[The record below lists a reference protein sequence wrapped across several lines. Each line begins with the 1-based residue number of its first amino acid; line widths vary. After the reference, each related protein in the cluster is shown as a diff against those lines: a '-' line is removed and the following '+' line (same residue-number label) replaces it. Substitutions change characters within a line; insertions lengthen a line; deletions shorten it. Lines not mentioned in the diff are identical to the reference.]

1 MTNEYNDLFSP
12 NSDFYKSREAAHNY
26 TNLAPILEEKGMD
39 TSFAVDPNFIPEPLD
54 ATEEVTDEVLV
65 NEKNFQTVGRIM
77 YAMDKEKRD
86 RARES
91 QKTLAN
97 IQRFSEP
104 IAKPASVPIS
114 DVDFGRYALEQIGF
128 FNYNIAQMGYDTLT
142 MQKAEPYQRLAFYYG
157 INAYDRLK
165 NFTKAGT
172 ARFFKGVLSDPSTY
186 FGLGALGLVTKQLAK
201 KVGGKNVLLNLIKN
215 AGVTGAVGGVEGGA
229 YGAMDNYFRQEIGM
243 EAGGQ
248 KEFNF
253 DELLKAAGYSAAAGG
268 VLGGSIPVL
277 GALGKQAV
285 DVAKRV
291 EIDDSAMV
299 GSGLPP
305 IKIISKEEAHIKKTV
320 KDKTKV
326 KEVIDAVNRI
336 KSNYNEA
343 DGWAKLELN
352 TKDSSIK
359 ILNKDKITK
368 PFNEIPYN
376 FHTPPEGVSKEQ
388 HIANITN
395 EIVKDIKQIKAQAD
409 AGDVNA
415 QSILQNSNWYETM
428 RERLRIEYGGLG
440 DLFVDVLGATSAQ
453 TTVQQNYK
461 NTIDILSRYS
471 RGDFDTEI
479 NAYDKRKKEGGSFSA
494 RDIYVNG
501 EPVFPMIT
509 NAAGKLYNT
518 NSPAA
523 VAAILDLFREVKTGK
538 KPKTINFMSN
548 LLGLSNQA
556 TIDVWAARYL
566 RKKAGLPR
574 IPPVAEQGVAGEM
587 LKDSE
592 LGNLKTGSSFGFG
605 QQVIENAA
613 NILKKEGIDIGTDL
627 KPDALQAVLWFLE
640 KDEWT
645 QNGWTSKLGEGGSLD
660 LEASFGGSPNPKR
673 VEELRSIINKI
684 DTPENVR
691 LQAQEELD
699 SLQAPV
705 DRFMLGVSAQRPDKI
720 PSNVEQAEMAAS
732 FDEVLR
738 NDETVITYQANNSR
752 GKFMGDPERSLNVEF
767 VVRSNFNPK
776 DITKR
781 LIEIGKE
788 KNQDSVFISKVVP
801 ENKSTGKERPGGEIY
816 FDTRKDETFLDQVEA
831 ILKAKDI
838 DGFTAITDNRSKD
851 RVNVQVQTGEKIA
864 GITGV
869 RFQYIPEFDKSFDA
883 NNAAAKFD
891 EMRELYFDVLVEIQK
906 LTGVSQA
913 DVVKYDTKVFF
924 KGDYDERL
932 RETISKDA
940 EEIQPGRTNDEELT
954 ETDKGI

>member
-1 MTNEYNDLFSP
+1 MTDYNDLFSP
-12 NSDFYKSREAAHNY
+12 DSDFYKSREAAHNY
-26 TNLAPILEEKGMD
+26 TNLAPILEKKGMD

-54 ATEEVTDEVLV
+54 ATDEVTDEVLM
-65 NEKNFQTVGRIM
+65 NEKNFQTVGRIL
-77 YAMDKEKRD
+77 YDMDASKRD
-86 RARES
+86 
-91 QKTLAN
+91 
-97 IQRFSEP
+97 
-104 IAKPASVPIS
+104 AKEEAYEAPEVGIIGSRQTNTPRT
-114 DVDFGRYALEQIGF
+114 DVDFGKYALEQLGF
-128 FNYNIAQMGYDTLT
+128 FNYNMAQMGYDTIT

-157 INAYDRLK
+157 MNAYDRLK
-165 NFTKAGT
+165 NFTKKGT

-186 FGLGALGLVTKQLAK
+186 LGLGSLGLVARQLAK
-201 KVGGKNVLLNLIKN
+201 QVGGKNVLLNLIKN
-215 AGVTGAVGGVEGGA
+215 AGVTSAVGGVEGGA

-248 KEFNF
+248 KDFNF
-253 DELLKAAGYSAAAGG
+253 DELLKATGYSAAAGG
-268 VLGGSIPVL
+268 VLGGVIPVA
-277 GALGKQAV
+277 GAVGKEAV
-285 DVAKRV
+285 DLAKRV

-305 IKIISKEEAHIKKTV
+305 IKIISKEEAYIKKTV

-336 KSNYNEA
+336 KGNYNEA

-352 TKDSSIK
+352 TKPSSIK
-359 ILNKDKITK
+359 ILNKDEVKK
-368 PFNEIPYN
+368 PFNQIPYN
-376 FHTPPEGVSKEQ
+376 FHIPPEGVSKEQ
-388 HIANITN
+388 HLANITN
-395 EIVKDIKQIKAQAD
+395 EIVKDIKELKLQVD
-409 AGDVNA
+409 NGNPNA
-415 QSILQNSNWYETM
+415 KNILQNSNWYETT
-428 RERLRIEYGGLG
+428 RTRLRKEYGGLG

-461 NTIDILSRYS
+461 NTLDILSRYS
-471 RGDFDTEI
+471 RGDFNTEI
-479 NAYDKRKKEGGSFSA
+479 NAYAKRKKEGGSFSA

-574 IPPVAEQGVAGEM
+574 IPPVAEQGVAGNM
-587 LKDSE
+587 LVGSE

-613 NILKKEGIDIGTDL
+613 NILKKEGIDIGTEL

-645 QNGWTSKLGEGGSLD
+645 QNGWTSKLGEGGSVD
-660 LEASFGGSPNPKR
+660 FEAGFAGSSNPKR

-684 DTPENVR
+684 DTPENVK

-720 PSNVEQAEMAAS
+720 PTNIEQSEMAAS
-732 FDEVLR
+732 FDDVVR
-738 NDETVITYQANNSR
+738 NDETVIAYQLNNTR
-752 GKFMGDPERSLNVEF
+752 GSFMGDTERSLNAEF
-767 VVRSNFNPK
+767 VVRSNFNPES
-776 DITKR
+776 ITKR
-781 LIEIGKE
+781 LIEVGKE
-788 KNQDSVFISKVVP
+788 KNQDAVFISKVVP
-801 ENKSTGKERPGGEIY
+801 DNKITGKERPGGEIY

-831 ILKAKDI
+831 ILRDKGI
-838 DGFTAITDNRSKD
+838 DGFTAITDARAKD
-851 RVNVQVQTGEKIA
+851 RPNVQTQTRETLA

-869 RFQYIPEFDKSFDA
+869 RFQYIPEFDDTFDA
-883 NNAAAKFD
+883 NNAVAKFD
-891 EMRELYFDVLVEIQK
+891 EMRKMYFKVMQEIDK
-906 LTGVSQA
+906 LGGIVFA
-913 DVVKYDTKVFF
+913 NVVDYDTKVFF
-924 KGDYDERL
+924 KGDYDEQL
-932 RETISKDA
+932 GETISGDVEGK
-940 EEIQPGRTNDEELT
+940 QSRRSNDEKVE
-954 ETDKGI
+954 EPDRGS